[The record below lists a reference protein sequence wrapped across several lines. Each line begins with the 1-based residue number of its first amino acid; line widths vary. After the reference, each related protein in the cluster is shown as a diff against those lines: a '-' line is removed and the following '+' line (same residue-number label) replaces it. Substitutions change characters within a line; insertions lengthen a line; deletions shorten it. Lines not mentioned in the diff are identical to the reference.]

1 MIIKVVGINEFSYTK
16 NDKEHT
22 IKEIHFVRKPFAS
35 ERNCSGL
42 VSGSRRFFDEQC
54 NVVANVVPNKSY
66 TLTEEQTG
74 TFNGSPRYEVVSCEE
89 VKEEK

>member
-35 ERNCSGL
+35 ERNCTGL
-42 VSGSRRFFDEQC
+42 VSGSCGF
-54 NVVANVVPNKSY
+54 
-66 TLTEEQTG
+66 
-74 TFNGSPRYEVVSCEE
+74 
-89 VKEEK
+89 